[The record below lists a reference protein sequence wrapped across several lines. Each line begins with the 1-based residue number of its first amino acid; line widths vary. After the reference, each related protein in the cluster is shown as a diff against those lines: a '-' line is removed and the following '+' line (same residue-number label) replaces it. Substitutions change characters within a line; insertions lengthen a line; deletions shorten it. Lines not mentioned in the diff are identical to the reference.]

1 MDTRNI
7 ILATALSIGILL
19 VWSVYFA
26 PPPVLNEPITSELSE
41 SSDSNEIDSDLGLGS
56 LDESI
61 DIIEENEIYLFR
73 IVFLT
78 QTELRLILQEF
89 LVR

>member
-26 PPPVLNEPITSELSE
+26 PPPVLNEPNTTELSK

-61 DIIEENEIYLFR
+61 DIIEENEILS
-73 IVFLT
+73 L
-78 QTELRLILQEF
+78 EN
-89 LVR
+89 